1 MNNKSV
7 CCPTFVGQQFFDL
20 TMNKIFPL
28 IVGLVFLLSGLLKA
42 IDTASFADLMSQYG
56 EIWFGYGAPIII
68 LTEIILGI
76 LLLFNFYLKRITW
89 TSVAF
94 LVVVSLIYLYG
105 VLAKGITDCGC
116 FGPITW
122 LNSKPWLSFTR
133 NGVLLALLLPS
144 LRHKNKQ
151 NSLTITSII
160 FMALIA
166 VVVMFMCGFSMHG
179 AKCMQKQNTFQP
191 IPLNESPLAS
201 FVTCNP
207 DSTYLVFAFSYAC
220 PYCQNS
226 IGNVNQY
233 TEMHAV
239 DKVIGLALD
248 DSLAQAR
255 FDRLFDVN
263 FVMRNISQLE
273 MIRLSTTLPVTYMIR
288 HDTIIS
294 QYTGMVVSPAL
305 LIP

>member
-1 MNNKSV
+1 MLP
-7 CCPTFVGQQFFDL
+7 CFGGATFSFLYPMIKNFR
-20 TMNKIFPL
+20 L

-42 IDTASFADLMSQYG
+42 IDTATFADLMSLYG
-56 EIWFGYGAPIII
+56 ASWFGYAAPIII
-68 LTEIILGI
+68 FIEI
-76 LLLFNFYLKRITW
+76 LLGVLLIFGFYSKQVTW

-105 VLAKGITDCGC
+105 VLVKGIINCGC

-122 LNSKPWLSFTR
+122 LNSKPWLTFTR
-133 NGVLLALLLPS
+133 NGLLLALLLPS
-144 LRHKNKQ
+144 LWRADEH
-151 NSLTITSII
+151 NSPTIPSVI

-166 VVVMFMCGFSMHG
+166 VAVMFMCGFSMHG
-179 AKCMQKQNTFQP
+179 AKCLQRPNAFRP
-191 IPLNESPLAS
+191 IPFAESPLAS
-201 FVTCNP
+201 FVTCNS
-207 DSTYLVFAFSYAC
+207 DSSYLVFAFSYSC

-239 DKVIGLALD
+239 DRVIGLALY
-248 DSLAQAR
+248 DSVAQAR

-263 FVMRNISQLE
+263 FEIRNMSQME
-273 MIRLSTTLPVTYMIR
+273 MVRLSATLPITYMIR

-294 QYTGMVVSPAL
+294 QYTGMVVTPAL